1 MFENDLNMR
10 GGEIME
16 FTESNKQTAEEI
28 LKILQE
34 RNCTVTQSNEI
45 LAFVRQY
52 IANHAKVQFDKLIE
66 YDV

>member
-1 MFENDLNMR
+1 MR
-10 GGEIME
+10 GGEYME

-45 LAFVRQY
+45 LAFVKQY
-52 IANHAKVQFDKLIE
+52 IANIANHAKVQFDKLIE

>member
-1 MFENDLNMR
+1 
-10 GGEIME
+10 ME

-45 LAFVRQY
+45 LAFVKQY